1 MINFKQFLLE
11 ELSAISSTPE
21 TIETNK
27 QPPVSKL
34 TVLNKQQLRQNPM
47 KPGNPFDMEDRQT
60 AEEKWKDVFNRDTFY
75 EAWKVA
81 WEELY
86 GKGYTNQKF
95 RDSEFERIINIMRLR
110 FIKLINGRAVAG
122 QYIRGGGMGQGE
134 AFNEIMR
141 FFFYYFEPITE
152 A

>member
-34 TVLNKQQLRQNPM
+34 TVANKQQLRQNPM
-47 KPGNPFDMEDRQT
+47 KPGDPFDMEDRQT
-60 AEEKWKDVFNRDTFY
+60 PEEKWNDVFNRDNFY
-75 EAWKVA
+75 EAWKTN

-86 GKGYTNQKF
+86 GKGYTNQKE
-95 RDSEFERIINIMRLR
+95 RDSEFERIIELMRWKFL
-110 FIKLINGRAVAG
+110 KLINGRAVAG
-122 QYIRGGGMGQGE
+122 QYIGGMGQGE
-134 AFNEIMR
+134 AFNEVIR
-141 FFFYYFEPITE
+141 LFLSYFQDITE